1 MAAADSRPQFLE
13 MEDAVR
19 YMKIVKA
26 SLENS
31 HPARYSEFVDLM
43 RDYRNSR
50 IGVTEVGSRVA
61 ALFLDSRNLIVGFN
75 SFLPKGHR
83 IRLSDEQAAGIKEPA
98 SFVKAVMD
106 TQPATYLEFLRIIS
120 DDYRTIGIEEVAS
133 RVGELFRDRPDL
145 IAGFNAILPSEH
157 KIQVV
162 GGVDEHEL
170 AARFVRDVSLDDHH
184 DDMIHDG

>member
-31 HPARYSEFVDLM
+31 HPARYSEFVNLM

-50 IGVTEVGSRVA
+50 
-61 ALFLDSRNLIVGFN
+61 
-75 SFLPKGHR
+75 
-83 IRLSDEQAAGIKEPA
+83 
-98 SFVKAVMD
+98 
-106 TQPATYLEFLRIIS
+106 
-120 DDYRTIGIEEVAS
+120 IGIEEVAS

-157 KIQVV
+157 KIQLEVV

-170 AARFVRDVSLDDHH
+170 APRFVRDVSLDDHH
-184 DDMIHDG
+184 DDMVRDG